1 MIHCKIKL
9 LVKIDTFCSVDVN
22 DRSYQM
28 DPVHLRNLLATRRIF
43 LEEYSLADVTLI
55 PFKEVALPPWV
66 RAKYDWTGISIIYPS
81 CCKRRLDR
89 PDRHPGGG
97 GLNLGSL
104 STWDGEMAIQHIC
117 REIPL
122 FLPNG
127 MFFLL
132 PRMGQLRW
140 TWPEP
145 FQCLLKTT
153 KEGKCEPG
161 YLLGHL
167 LLSYVQFYCVWGHSM
182 E

>member
-55 PFKEVALPPWV
+55 PLKEVALPPWV

-97 GLNLGSL
+97 WVESWQ
-104 STWDGEMAIQHIC
+104 SFH
-117 REIPL
+117 
-122 FLPNG
+122 
-127 MFFLL
+127 
-132 PRMGQLRW
+132 LRW
-140 TWPEP
+140 RDGYPAHLQGNYSFPPEWNVLFIAP
-145 FQCLLKTT
+145 YGPVKVDLARTVSV
-153 KEGKCEPG
+153 PP
-161 YLLGHL
+161 
-167 LLSYVQFYCVWGHSM
+167 
-182 E
+182 